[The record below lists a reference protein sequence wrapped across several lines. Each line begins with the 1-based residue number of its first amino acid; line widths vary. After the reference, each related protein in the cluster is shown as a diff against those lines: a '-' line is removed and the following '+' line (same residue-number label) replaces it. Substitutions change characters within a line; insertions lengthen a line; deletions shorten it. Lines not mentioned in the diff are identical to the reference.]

1 MQDGISASFL
11 FATAQGR
18 ITTSISSRGN
28 YQHIKGNVVRLKKTK
43 KKQHKIP
50 PRDADDPVGSLR
62 PTVTLLCSI
71 NDLITAV
78 KHTCGNENSLAC
90 SDINGRL
97 CALLLT

>member
-1 MQDGISASFL
+1 MQDGISASSL

-28 YQHIKGNVVRLKKTK
+28 YQHIKGNVVRFKKIK
-43 KKQHKIP
+43 IKHKIP

-78 KHTCGNENSLAC
+78 KQTCGNENSLAC

>member
-28 YQHIKGNVVRLKKTK
+28 YQHIKGNVVHLK
-43 KKQHKIP
+43 KKQKHKIP
-50 PRDADDPVGSLR
+50 PRDADDPVGSLL

-78 KHTCGNENSLAC
+78 KQTCGNENSLPC

>member
-28 YQHIKGNVVRLKKTK
+28 YQHIKGNVVRFK
-43 KKQHKIP
+43 KKIKHKIP

-78 KHTCGNENSLAC
+78 KQTCGNENSLAC